1 MNRADRRIRKA
12 HHWGRP
18 MTTTTELKTSC
29 RLLKRQ
35 LRSTTVLPVVM
46 GLGVAAAG
54 AGLGLCGVRS
64 VKAAPSAS
72 TVLPEAIS
80 RGGPPEGVRTVAC
93 NPCNPCAPNPCNPCA
108 AANPCNPC
116 AAANPCNPCAANPCN
131 PCAAGGSAG
140 ASAGTTECVVPRL
153 AAVNPCA
160 ANPCNPCSPCA
171 ASNPCAVNPCSPC
184 PCAAANPCGPVL
196 RRDPC
201 GPCNPCSPCNPCAAG
216 GAVEITDAE
225 ALRGL

>member
-1 MNRADRRIRKA
+1 MPDGCMRCRHKDHARKPAMNRTDRRIRKA
-12 HHWGRP
+12 QHWGRP

-80 RGGPPEGVRTVAC
+80 RDGLSEGVRTVAC

-131 PCAAGGSAG
+131 PCAAGGAG
-140 ASAGTTECVVPRL
+140 RCHRR
-153 AAVNPCA
+153 CHRMRR
-160 ANPCNPCSPCA
+160 A
-171 ASNPCAVNPCSPC
+171 ASRGCQSLCRQ
-184 PCAAANPCGPVL
+184 PV
-196 RRDPC
+196 
-201 GPCNPCSPCNPCAAG
+201 
-216 GAVEITDAE
+216 
-225 ALRGL
+225 